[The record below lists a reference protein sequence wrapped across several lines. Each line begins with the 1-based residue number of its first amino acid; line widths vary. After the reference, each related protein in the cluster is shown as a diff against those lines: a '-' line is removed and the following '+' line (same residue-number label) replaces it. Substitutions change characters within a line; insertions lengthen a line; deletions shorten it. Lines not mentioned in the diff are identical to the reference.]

1 MPEVAAH
8 AWVLLPLAVS
18 ITLNF
23 LLLDGKSF
31 WVDEIFSYR
40 IATLPLSDFWTTVSR
55 DGEANMALY
64 YVLLRLWLTVGDSPF
79 WIRTLSALLGV
90 GVVASTYVLA
100 ARLSGRRAGLSAA
113 LLLAINPFVVAYA
126 QEARAYTLFLLLV
139 LYSNILYIRAV
150 DNGRAATWVAYAA
163 TISLAVY
170 SHFFGA
176 LVLLAQAVALLVVF
190 RSQLPST
197 RVLVVVASVVTI
209 LVSPLA
215 LFVINS
221 SAGAPGWIRTPGLR
235 ALVGVFVSMAG
246 NKWVLV
252 PYAAVSLFGVLRAT
266 REQSSA
272 WGRTRFRYCLF
283 LLIWL
288 VLPVVA
294 AFAVSQVKPLF
305 VDRYLIAGVPA
316 LIILGALGL
325 DAIRRSARMYAV
337 MLIIIVLTVPLL
349 IRYYGTEKANWRGA
363 TRRVLA
369 GASEGDA
376 VLLFVRLGRTAFEL
390 YSKHERH
397 AGPTPRI
404 VDLPTTPRHSER
416 FQPPPGFLDHLTRDH
431 PRVWLV
437 LGHIRDSN
445 RSFSASLQEAL
456 ASVYP
461 AAVEWRL
468 DDVRV
473 LLFCAGDSRDIAATN
488 ASPCYRS
495 TSTR

>member
-1 MPEVAAH
+1 MQPPSRQRANRYMRSMPEVAAH

-18 ITLNF
+18 ITLDF

-31 WVDEIFSYR
+31 WVDEIYSYTF
-40 IATLPLSDFWTTVSR
+40 ATLPLSDFWTTVSQYE
-55 DGEANMALY
+55 GNMVLY

-100 ARLSGRRAGLSAA
+100 IRLFGRRAGLSAA

-139 LYSNILYIRAV
+139 LYSNILYTRAV
-150 DNGRAATWVAYAA
+150 ENGRASTWVAYAV
-163 TISLAVY
+163 TISLVVY
-170 SHFFGA
+170 SHFVGA
-176 LVLLAQAVALLVVF
+176 LVLLAQAAALLVVF

-197 RVLVVVASVVTI
+197 RVLVVVASVLTI
-209 LVSPLA
+209 LVSPLV

-221 SAGAPGWIRTPGLR
+221 GAGGPAWSSRPGLR
-235 ALVGVFVSMAG
+235 SLVSIFATMAG
-246 NKWVLV
+246 NKWVLI

-266 REQSSA
+266 LEQSSA

-288 VLPVVA
+288 VLPVVV

-325 DAIRRSARMYAV
+325 DAIRQPARMSAV
-337 MLIIIVLTVPLL
+337 MLFIIRLTVPCL
-349 IRYYGTEKANWRGA
+349 IRHYGTEKTDWRGA
-363 TRRVLA
+363 TGRVLA

-376 VLLFVRLGRTAFEL
+376 VLFFVPLVRNAFEF
-390 YSKHERH
+390 YSKHQRH
-397 AGPTPRI
+397 VGPTPRI
-404 VDLPTTPRHSER
+404 VDWPA
-416 FQPPPGFLDHLTRDH
+416 
-431 PRVWLV
+431 
-437 LGHIRDSN
+437 
-445 RSFSASLQEAL
+445 RSGSFE
-456 ASVYP
+456 
-461 AAVEWRL
+461 
-468 DDVRV
+468 
-473 LLFCAGDSRDIAATN
+473 
-488 ASPCYRS
+488 
-495 TSTR
+495 

>member
-18 ITLNF
+18 ITLDF

-31 WVDEIFSYR
+31 WLDELYSYTF
-40 IATLPLSDFWTTVSR
+40 ATLPLSDFWTTVSQYE
-55 DGEANMALY
+55 GNMVLY

-100 ARLSGRRAGLSAA
+100 TRLFGRRAGLSAA
-113 LLLAINPFVVAYA
+113 LLLAINPSVVAYA

-139 LYSNILYIRAV
+139 LYSNVLYIRAV
-150 DNGRAATWVAYAA
+150 ENGRASTWVAYAV

-190 RSQLPST
+190 RSQRPSP
-197 RVLVVVASVVTI
+197 RVLVVVALVVTI

-221 SAGAPGWIRTPGLR
+221 SAGGIAWISRPGLR
-235 ALVGVFVSMAG
+235 ALVGIFATMAG

-252 PYAAVSLFGVLRAT
+252 PYATVSLFGVLRAT
-266 REQSSA
+266 REQSLA

-288 VLPVVA
+288 VLPVVV

-325 DAIRRSARMYAV
+325 DAIRRSSRMYAV
-337 MLIIIVLTVPLL
+337 MLIIIALTVPPL
-349 IRYYGTEKANWRGA
+349 IQYYGTEKEDWRGA
-363 TRRVLA
+363 THRVLA

-376 VLLFVRLGRTAFEL
+376 VLFFVSLGRNAFEL

-397 AGPTPRI
+397 AWPTPHI
-404 VDLPTTPRHSER
+404 VDVPARPRSFER
-416 FQPPPGFLDHLTRDH
+416 FTPPPGFLEHLARDH

-437 LGHIRDSN
+437 LGHIRDRN
-445 RSFSASLQEAL
+445 RPFSTSLEEAL
-456 ASVYP
+456 ALVYP
-461 AAVEWRL
+461 AEVEWRL
-468 DDVRV
+468 YGVQV

-488 ASPCYRS
+488 ASPCYR
-495 TSTR
+495 TQK

>member
-1 MPEVAAH
+1 
-8 AWVLLPLAVS
+8 VS

-31 WVDEIFSYR
+31 WLDEIFSYM
-40 IATLPLSDFWTTVSR
+40 AVTLPLSDFWTTVSQY
-55 DGEANMALY
+55 GNASMELY
-64 YVLLRLWLTVGDSPF
+64 FVLLRLWLTVGDSPF

-126 QEARAYTLFLLLV
+126 QEARAYILFLLLV

-150 DNGRAATWVAYAA
+150 ENGRATTWVAYAV

-170 SHFFGA
+170 THFFGA

-190 RSQLPST
+190 RSQLPSP

-209 LVSPLA
+209 LVSPLV

-221 SAGAPGWIRTPGLR
+221 GARAPGWLPPPGLR
-235 ALVGVFVSMAG
+235 ALVSIFARMAG

-288 VLPVVA
+288 VLPVVT
-294 AFAVSQVKPLF
+294 AFAVSQVKPVF

-325 DAIRRSARMYAV
+325 DAIRRPARMYAV
-337 MLIIIVLTVPLL
+337 MLIIIALTVPLL
-349 IRYYGTEKANWRGA
+349 IRYYGTEKEDWRGA
-363 TRRVLA
+363 THRVLA

-376 VLLFVRLGRTAFEL
+376 VLFFVSPGRNAFEL

-397 AGPTPRI
+397 AWPTPRV
-404 VDLPTTPRHSER
+404 VDVPVTPGRSER
-416 FQPPPGFLDHLTRDH
+416 FQPPPGFLEHLARDH
-431 PRVWLV
+431 PCVWLV
-437 LGHIRDSN
+437 LGHIRDDD
-445 RSFSASLQEAL
+445 RSFSASLAEAL

-461 AAVEWRL
+461 TAVEWRL
-468 DDVRV
+468 HNVQV
-473 LLFCAGDSRDIAATN
+473 LLFCAGDSRDGRV
-488 ASPCYRS
+488 PPRCW
-495 TSTR
+495 